1 MGAADGQRII
11 VGVNTSR
18 VAQSAVLWAAQ
29 EARLRRLGLIIA
41 HVTPDGAGPS
51 PDTTV
56 DRENLLNSSAAAA
69 SGREPSVA
77 VGTLLLRGVVHET
90 LAQLTKAA
98 ALLVVG
104 VDSAKPRSSYGAL
117 GSVEDRLLVHASC
130 PVVTVAR
137 FPRFRYG
144 RPNRVVTLWTGGPG
158 SEHILTQ
165 ARSEAAIS
173 EARLTVVIAPES
185 AALPAGMN
193 SADHDRLQAEAL
205 VMSAACAPNVQV
217 DVVHAEG
224 RLTSELS
231 RLSAD
236 ADLLVLRCEHSDDR
250 WSIRTGLLPSLIMRN
265 TSCPVM
271 FINTT
276 TASATNT
283 PGGTPRRDAGKL

>member
-1 MGAADGQRII
+1 MGAADGQRVI
-11 VGVNTSR
+11 VGVNASR
-18 VAQSAVLWAAQ
+18 VAQNAVLWAAQ
-29 EARLRRLGLIIA
+29 EARIRRLGLIIA

-51 PDTTV
+51 PETAV

-69 SGREPSVA
+69 SRREPSVA
-77 VGTLLLRGVVHET
+77 VGTLLLRGVVSEQ
-90 LAQLTKAA
+90 LAELTKSAA
-98 ALLVVG
+98 VLAVG
-104 VDSAKPRSSYGAL
+104 VDSAKPRSAYGAL
-117 GSVEDRLLVHASC
+117 GSVEDRLLVHASS
-130 PVVTVAR
+130 PVVTVSR
-137 FPRFRYG
+137 SPHHQYDRQHH
-144 RPNRVVTLWTGGPG
+144 VVALWTGGPA
-158 SEHILTQ
+158 SEHVLTQ
-165 ARSEAAIS
+165 ACAEAALS
-173 EARLTVVIAPES
+173 DARLTVVIAPES
-185 AALPAGMN
+185 AASPGGME
-193 SADHDRLQAEAL
+193 SANHDRLQAEAL

-217 DVVHAEG
+217 DVVHAES
-224 RLTSELS
+224 RLASELS